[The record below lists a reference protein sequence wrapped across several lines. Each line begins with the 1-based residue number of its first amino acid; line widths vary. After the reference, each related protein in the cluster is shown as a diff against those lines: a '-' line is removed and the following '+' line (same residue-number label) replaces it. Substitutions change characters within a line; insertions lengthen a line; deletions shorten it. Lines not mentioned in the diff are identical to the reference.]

1 MSAYYYYVTNILV
14 VGSGGREHALG
25 WKLSKCDGVDKVYF
39 APGNGG
45 THVNVN
51 IPINNIDKLLKFAL
65 IHDCFTIVGP
75 EMPLELGI
83 VNEFKKKNLKIFG
96 PTRLATRIES
106 SKIWSKKFMTKH
118 NIPTAK
124 FEIFDNYE
132 YAMQYVQST
141 HHPIVIKTDGLAS
154 GKGVFICND
163 ISKSSSV
170 LNKMLQQ
177 KKFGNAGTKIVIE
190 EYLHGNELSY
200 IVLSDGDHMIPL
212 VTSKDYKRIYDQDE
226 GDNTGGMGSY
236 SPANID
242 ERIEKKLNQIMLRV
256 IWSMKKMGRPFVGF
270 LYAGV
275 ILHDDDPYVLEFNA
289 RMGDPECQSI
299 MMRLNSNLYDYL
311 NACVNKKLSIMPQL
325 DWKQKHAVC
334 VVLASDGYPNNYNT
348 NETICGLNSINDP
361 DCFIFHAGTK
371 KINKK
376 FVTNGGRVLGV
387 TGLGQNR
394 KLAASKAY
402 DLVNHINWKSKYN
415 RTDIGN

>member
-75 EMPLELGI
+75 ELPLELGI

-348 NETICGLNSINDP
+348 NETIYGLNSINDP

>member
-1 MSAYYYYVTNILV
+1 MYAYYYCVTNILV

-51 IPINNIDKLLKFAL
+51 IPVNNIDKLLKFAL

-75 EMPLELGI
+75 EVPLDLGI

-163 ISKSSSV
+163 VSKSSSV

-212 VTSKDYKRIYDQDE
+212 VTSKDYKRIHDQDE

-242 ERIEKKLNQIMLRV
+242 ERIEKKLNQIMLHV
-256 IWSMKKMGRPFVGF
+256 IWSMKKIGCPFVGF
-270 LYAGV
+270 LYAGI

-348 NETICGLNSINDP
+348 NETIYGLNSIHDQ

-376 FVTNGGRVLGV
+376 FVTNGGRVLCV

-402 DLVNHINWKSKYN
+402 DLVNYINWKSKYN